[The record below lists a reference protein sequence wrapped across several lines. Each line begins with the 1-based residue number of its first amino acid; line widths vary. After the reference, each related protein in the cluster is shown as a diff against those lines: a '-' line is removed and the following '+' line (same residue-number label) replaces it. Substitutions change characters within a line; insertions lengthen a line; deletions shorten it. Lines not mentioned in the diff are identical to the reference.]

1 MTTLLILSVVLLSF
15 ANGANDNF
23 KGVATLW
30 GSGLTTYQRAIAWG
44 TGFTFLGSLA
54 AIWLGSALAA
64 KFSGAKFVEAS
75 IAAQLPFLI
84 AVALGAGCTVLLAA
98 RLGLPISTTHS
109 ITGALVGAGITAA
122 GFSHVKF
129 AALGKGVLLPL
140 IFSPIIA
147 LILTVAVQLLL
158 NRFGW
163 QKGVTDCVCVDEPK
177 IVMMAAGVSASSI
190 AIVAPPSLR
199 LAPAAEC
206 QTGTEMLR
214 FTLADGV
221 HWFSGASISFARGL
235 NDTPKLVAVLLVAA
249 AYNARLN
256 YLAVAVAIAIGGAL
270 GAVRVASTMSMKIT
284 PMATREAVT
293 ANLVAATLVT
303 LASPFALP
311 VSTTHVTSGGIFGI
325 GLLRREEANWG
336 KVREILLAWVAT
348 LPLGA
353 VSASIIFIVLRI
365 WRP

>member
-1 MTTLLILSVVLLSF
+1 MTTLLILSVILLSF
-15 ANGANDNF
+15 ANGSNDNF

-30 GSGLTTYQRAIAWG
+30 GSGLTSYQRAIAWG
-44 TGFTFLGSLA
+44 TSFTFLGSLA
-54 AIWLGSALAA
+54 AIWLGGALAA

-75 IAAQLPFLI
+75 IAAQPPFLI

-109 ITGALVGAGITAA
+109 ITGALVGAGTTAA
-122 GFSHVKF
+122 GFSQVKF

-140 IFSPIIA
+140 FVSPIIA
-147 LILTVAVQLLL
+147 LILTVAMQLLL

-163 QKGVTDCVCVDEPK
+163 QNGVKDCVCVDEPK
-177 IVMMAAGVSASSI
+177 TMMIAAGVSASSI
-190 AIVAPPSLR
+190 AIVAQPSLR

-206 QTGTEMLR
+206 QTGAEMIR

-221 HWFSGASISFARGL
+221 HWFSGAAISFARGL

-249 AYNARLN
+249 AYNAKLN

-270 GAVRVASTMSMKIT
+270 GAARVARTMSKKIT

-325 GLLRREEANWG
+325 GLLRRDEANWS
-336 KVREILLAWVAT
+336 KVREILLSWVAT
-348 LPLGA
+348 LPIGA
-353 VSASIIFIVLRI
+353 IFASLIFMLLRI

>member
-1 MTTLLILSVVLLSF
+1 M
-15 ANGANDNF
+15 D
-23 KGVATLW
+23 
-30 GSGLTTYQRAIAWG
+30 
-44 TGFTFLGSLA
+44 A
-54 AIWLGSALAA
+54 A
-64 KFSGAKFVEAS
+64 

-109 ITGALVGAGITAA
+109 ITGALVGAGVAAA

-129 AALGKGVLLPL
+129 AALGKGVVLPL
-140 IFSPIIA
+140 LFSPLVA
-147 LILTVAVQLLL
+147 LLLTVCVQLLM

-163 QKGVTDCVCVDEPK
+163 TNGINDCVCVDEPQM
-177 IVMMAAGVSASSI
+177 VALAANASASTMVI
-190 AIVAPPSLR
+190 AAPPTLRVAPS
-199 LAPAAEC
+199 AEC
-206 QTGTEMLR
+206 ETGAEIAK
-214 FTLADGV
+214 FSIADGV
-221 HWFSGASISFARGL
+221 HWFSAGAISFARGL

-256 YLAVAVAIAIGGAL
+256 YMVVPMAIAIGGVL
-270 GAVRVASTMSMKIT
+270 GAARVARTLSKRVT
-284 PMATREAVT
+284 PMATREAVI

-325 GLLRREEANWG
+325 GLLRREEANWA

-353 VSASIIFIVLRI
+353 ALAAGTYLLLRM
-365 WRP
+365 R